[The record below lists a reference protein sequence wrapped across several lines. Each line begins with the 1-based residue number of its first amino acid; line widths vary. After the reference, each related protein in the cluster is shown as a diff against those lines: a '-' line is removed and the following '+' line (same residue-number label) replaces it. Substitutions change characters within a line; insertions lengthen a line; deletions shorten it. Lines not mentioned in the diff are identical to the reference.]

1 MMIRYN
7 PKTTL
12 IAAHRGVAGANIPCN
27 TIEAFNISL
36 MQGADIVELDV
47 SKSRDGKLFV
57 FHPGMEKPHLN
68 IDCSLK
74 ELTAAE
80 IEKIRYVNQDNVPTS
95 YHISSLEEV
104 LRFLKDKVYIN
115 VDKYWRNIEEIT
127 HTIRNVGVEKQVI
140 VKAPAETEHIDN
152 VKKYAPDLAFM
163 PVVKYQDNIS
173 DYILESGLNYVGV
186 EAIFSSEQDEIVSD
200 NYIEKLHRQGLL
212 IFGNAIVYDEKQIIS
227 AGHTDDIALSGKPDE
242 GWGWFVDK
250 KFDIIQ
256 TDWCLMLKNYLQ
268 NRKNIH
274 N

>member
-1 MMIRYN
+1 MIRYN

-12 IAAHRGVAGANIPCN
+12 IAAHRGVSGANIPCN
-27 TIEAFNISL
+27 TKEAFNISL

-95 YHISSLEEV
+95 YYVSTLEEI
-104 LRFLKDKVYIN
+104 LEFLKDKAYIN
-115 VDKYWRNIEEIT
+115 IDKYCQHIEEIT
-127 HTIRNVGVEKQVI
+127 HTIRSVGVEKQVI
-140 VKAPAETEHIDN
+140 VKTPAKTEYIDS

-163 PVVKYQDNIS
+163 AMIKQQDNIS

-186 EAIFSSEQDEIVSD
+186 EAIFSSEQDEIVSE
-200 NYIEKLHRQGLL
+200 NYIEKLHEQGLF
-212 IFGNAIVYDEKQIIS
+212 IWGNAIVYDEKQIIS
-227 AGHTDDIALSGKPDE
+227 AGHTDDVALTGNFDD

-268 NRKNIH
+268 SR
-274 N
+274 